1 MTTPETIDRTSERF
15 VIDYG
20 DPEHSPA
27 RMVDVDE
34 LTERLA
40 RDIEAHHYGYADSD
54 AATVYRYVPGT
65 PPRLEQLTLTCVG
78 REEFD
83 EDDWAYPAWE
93 LTGSDGTSW
102 ATVGVRID
110 GRA

>member
-34 LTERLA
+34 LVERLA

-54 AATVYRYVPGT
+54 AATVYRYVPGS
-65 PPRLEQLTLTCVG
+65 PPRLEQLTLTCIRRG
-78 REEFD
+78 EYD
-83 EDDWAYPAWE
+83 EDDWAYPVWGV
-93 LTGSDGTSW
+93 TGPDGTSW
-102 ATVGVRID
+102 AVVGVRID

>member
-20 DPEHSPA
+20 DPDDSPA

-34 LTERLA
+34 LTKRLA
-40 RDIEAHHYGYADSD
+40 RDIEARHYGYADFD
-54 AATVYRYVPGT
+54 ETFVYRYVPGS
-65 PPRLEQLTLTCVG
+65 PPRLEQLTLTCVQ
-78 REEFD
+78 REEYD

-93 LTGSDGTSW
+93 LTGPDGAAW
-102 ATVGVRID
+102 ARMRIRID
-110 GRA
+110 GRV